1 LSFHALP
8 FKGATTLLQGVKMVA
23 KCPECG
29 CTRIIHDR
37 ESGEAVCASCG
48 LVIEEWS
55 YDRGPEWRSLDP
67 EGYGEKSRAGMPEQL
82 SIHDKGL
89 ATMID
94 SSGEDAQG
102 KKLPSSTY
110 FQMKRLRKWH
120 IRSRVQSSAERN
132 LSQAMAEL
140 DRLCEQ
146 MRIPHSV
153 KEEAA
158 YVYRKAF
165 EKGLVRGREINALVP
180 ASLYAS
186 CRRAGLP
193 RTIQEV
199 AAASLVEEKAVR
211 RSYRLILMELDLQVP
226 LSDPIA
232 YTSKIASTLNISGK
246 SQGLAVEILKLA
258 KERRV
263 SLGSHPAA
271 MAAAA
276 LYIACELNEEA
287 KNQAD
292 ISYAAGITDVTL
304 RNNIKRLK
312 GCLKPISGERV
323 EPKS

>member
-1 LSFHALP
+1 M
-8 FKGATTLLQGVKMVA
+8 G
-23 KCPECG
+23 
-29 CTRIIHDR
+29 
-37 ESGEAVCASCG
+37 
-48 LVIEEWS
+48 
-55 YDRGPEWRSLDP
+55 
-67 EGYGEKSRAGMPEQL
+67 
-82 SIHDKGL
+82 
-89 ATMID
+89 
-94 SSGEDAQG
+94 
-102 KKLPSSTY
+102 
-110 FQMKRLRKWH
+110 
-120 IRSRVQSSAERN
+120 
-132 LSQAMAEL
+132 EL

-180 ASLYAS
+180 APLYAS

-199 AAASLVEEKAVR
+199 AAASLVEEKAVT

-226 LSDPIA
+226 LSDPVA
-232 YTSKIASTLNISGK
+232 YTSKITSALNISGK

-271 MAAAA
+271 MAAAT
-276 LYIACELNEEA
+276 LYIACKLNGEA

-292 ISYAAGITDVTL
+292 IAYAAGITEVTL
-304 RNNIKRLK
+304 RNRCNELNRRLNLNLRRK
-312 GCLKPISGERV
+312 LRS
-323 EPKS
+323 

>member
-1 LSFHALP
+1 
-8 FKGATTLLQGVKMVA
+8 MVV

-29 CTRIIHDR
+29 CTQIIHDR
-37 ESGEAVCASCG
+37 ESGESVCACCG

-67 EGYGEKSRAGMPEQL
+67 EGNEEKSRAGMPTQL

-89 ATMID
+89 ATVID

-110 FQMKRLRKWH
+110 FQMKCLRKWH

-146 MRIPHSV
+146 MRIPHSI

-226 LSDPIA
+226 LSDPVA
-232 YTSKIASTLNISGK
+232 YISRITSALNISGE
-246 SQGLAVEILKLA
+246 SQGLAVELLKLA
-258 KERRV
+258 KEKRV
-263 SLGSHPAA
+263 SPGRHPEA

-323 EPKS
+323 EPKSRGVAHPLRVKKL

>member
-1 LSFHALP
+1 
-8 FKGATTLLQGVKMVA
+8 MVA

-67 EGYGEKSRAGMPEQL
+67 EGYEEKSRAGMPEQL
-82 SIHDKGL
+82 SIHDKDL
-89 ATMID
+89 ATVID

-110 FQMKRLRKWH
+110 LQMKRLRKWH

-165 EKGLVRGREINALVP
+165 EKGLVKGREINALVP

-211 RSYRLILMELDLQVP
+211 RSYRLILRELDLQVP

-232 YTSKIASTLNISGK
+232 YVSKITSTLNISGK

-263 SLGSHPAA
+263 LVGSHPVS
-271 MAAAA
+271 MAAVA
-276 LYIACELNEEA
+276 LYTACKLNGEA

-292 ISYAAGITDVTL
+292 IAHAAGITEVTL
-304 RNNIKRLK
+304 RNRCNELNRRLNLNLQRK
-312 GCLKPISGERV
+312 LRF
-323 EPKS
+323 